1 VGQLYS
7 TFFLVFRFENFY
19 IMSDFVL
26 PVFIKSKDVPR
37 SGDRRPT
44 VLEVCLAAERTSGS
58 GSVLG
63 AQEIHGLWRIYPAT
77 KAARTQLLIEG
88 VTLRQTSLSLF
99 DNNPFIL
106 KDSSGEEKPSTKLW
120 IDDIPISSADSEIE
134 LALKKMGCELRSE
147 IKQERARD
155 ADNKLTR
162 FLTGR
167 RFVFI
172 TTPPTPLIKTV
183 KINIFSA
190 RLFHKEQKM
199 EKKTPI
205 CSNCLEEGHHK
216 SACKKDVVCQTCRKK
231 GDKNCSLSA
240 TKDADQIVQAST
252 SQETQQPFMKKP
264 VSTALKTQN
273 RGRPTDRGQSTLDAT
288 FSRSRSETPKRR
300 HSSDKSD
307 DRLPEKLAKRLTELA
322 DENRVSEAGD
332 VSEES

>member
-1 VGQLYS
+1 
-7 TFFLVFRFENFY
+7 
-19 IMSDFVL
+19 MSDFVL

-216 SACKKDVVCQTCRKK
+216 SACKKDVVCQTCRKPGHKK

-264 VSTALKTQN
+264 VSTALKTHN